1 LTELLP
7 SVCTAGAYVVLGHF
21 GLAGHL
27 PIWAI
32 LLLLVAC
39 NAAAGLGTLLIK
51 PGAKLWAASIGI
63 GAQMAAITAL
73 IYGVGWG
80 ATLAVGYLFVA
91 ARAIADGGARTWR
104 VSVLWTAAAVLLG
117 QLGIAIG
124 LVPTYVK
131 QPYTHGLAALSV
143 LGTAFVIGLLGQKT
157 AETEAGRA
165 ELEGEVRDRAQSNRD
180 LRQALSLLTATLD
193 STADGIVV
201 VNSEARV
208 THFNSQLLEMWG
220 LPEQVLDEGGGAL
233 ELMMEQLVNPEQF
246 LARIEE
252 VSASGDMETF
262 DVLECKD
269 GRMFE
274 RYSRPQRVDGEVV
287 GRVWSFRDV
296 TARTELEHKLVHQ
309 AYHDSLTGM
318 ANTTLFN
325 DRLEHAVRRAER
337 AGSGLAVLFL
347 DVDNFKAVND
357 THGHGTGDSL
367 LSHIS
372 EVLKGCVRSADTV
385 ARLGGDEFAVLME
398 DVGEPGDAL
407 ALAERVVSAMRAPV
421 PIEGNAVVAT
431 VSVGVAV
438 QERGWTSVD
447 LLRNADLAMYTAKQ
461 LGKDRY
467 VEYRGEMYRVIAERL
482 ALENDL
488 HDAVELGQLVVHY
501 QPIVEISS
509 GRLAGFEA
517 LVRWDHPARGQLLPD
532 QFVPV
537 AEEAGLIEQIDQHV
551 LARAV
556 DEVASWGRPGYLIS
570 VNMSARRLIDPALTT
585 DAAQAMRDLV
595 PKSMTLVL
603 EVTESAMLR
612 DTETAVEQL
621 QAVRALGARVALDD
635 FGTGY
640 SSLAHLRQLPIDI
653 LKIDRTFVGD
663 LERETAAERG
673 VANAIL
679 QVARSMGLDSIAE
692 GVETEEQLAALQR
705 LGCSLAQGT
714 FLGAPVGAAAARR
727 LVTSPPARVGARS

>member
-1 LTELLP
+1 M
-7 SVCTAGAYVVLGHF
+7 CTAGAYVVLGHF

-27 PIWAI
+27 PIWA
-32 LLLLVAC
+32 LLLMLVAC
-39 NAAAGLGTLLIK
+39 NAAAGLGTLLIT
-51 PGAKLWAASIGI
+51 PGAELWVVSVGI

-73 IYGVGWG
+73 IYAIGWG

-91 ARAIADGGARTWR
+91 ARAVADGGARTWR

-124 LVPTYVK
+124 LVPSYVK

-143 LGTAFVIGLLGQKT
+143 LGTAVVIGLLGQKT
-157 AETEAGRA
+157 AETEAARA
-165 ELEGEVRDRAQSNRD
+165 ELEAEVGDRARANRE

-201 VNSEARV
+201 VDSAARV
-208 THFNSQLLEMWG
+208 THFNAQVLEMWG
-220 LPEQVLDEGGGAL
+220 LPAQVLDEGGGAL
-233 ELMMEQLVNPEQF
+233 ELMMDQLVNPEQF

-252 VSASGDMETF
+252 VTPSGDAETF
-262 DVLECKD
+262 DLLECKD
-269 GRMFE
+269 GRVFE

-296 TARTELEHKLVHQ
+296 TTRTELEHKLVQQ
-309 AYHDSLTGM
+309 AFHDSLTGT
-318 ANTTLFN
+318 ANATLFN
-325 DRLEHAVRRAER
+325 DRLDHAVRRAER
-337 AGSGLAVLFL
+337 AGPGVAVLFL

-357 THGHGTGDSL
+357 NHGHGAGDSL
-367 LSHIS
+367 LVHIG
-372 EVLKGCVRSADTV
+372 EVLNGCVRSVDTV
-385 ARLGGDEFAVLME
+385 ARLGGDEFAVLVE
-398 DVGEPGDAL
+398 DVGDPSAAA
-407 ALAERVVSAMRAPV
+407 ALAERVVAAMRS
-421 PIEGNAVVAT
+421 PISLEGNPVVAT

-438 QERGWTSVD
+438 QEPGWTSVD

-467 VEYRGEMYRVIAERL
+467 VEYRGEMYRAIAERL
-482 ALENDL
+482 TLENDL

-517 LVRWDHPARGQLLPD
+517 LVRWQHPTRGLLRPD
-532 QFVPV
+532 DFVPV
-537 AEEAGLIEQIDQHV
+537 AEDAGLIERIDRHV
-551 LARAV
+551 LAEAAR
-556 DEVASWGRPGYLIS
+556 EVVSWGRPGCVIS
-570 VNMSARRLIDPALTT
+570 VNVSARRLIDPALTT
-585 DAAQAMRDLV
+585 DVAGVLRDLV
-595 PKSMTLVL
+595 ATSATLVL

-612 DTETAVEQL
+612 DTDTAIEQL
-621 QAVRALGARVALDD
+621 RAVRALGAKVALDD

-663 LERETAAERG
+663 LTRETAAERG

-679 QVARSMGLDSIAE
+679 QVARSMGLDTIAE
-692 GVETEEQLAALQR
+692 GVETEDQLATLQR

-714 FLGAPVGAAAARR
+714 YLGAPVDGAAARR
-727 LVTSPPARVGARS
+727 LVTGRRTRVVARS